1 MLADRSHVPYCPARR
16 DSAECGRVT
25 RQLKCAQMALE
36 SLKEYHR
43 VEMWSLVHLHYMSE
57 GPERR
62 LIEFKLAHLR
72 QYADQ
77 VFSLVRAGDTPT
89 PLMEL
94 DVQPLAA
101 PAAALSKFACS
112 LREEIEFMNAFEYVT
127 PRGRLVPAA
136 PSFTHGCPVS
146 LPPLLPPL

>member
-1 MLADRSHVPYCPARR
+1 MLTCRHACVPA
-16 DSAECGRVT
+16 SAECGRIT
-25 RQLKCAQMALE
+25 RQLKYVQNALE

-43 VEMWSLVHLHYMSE
+43 VEMWSLVHLHYMAK

-89 PLMEL
+89 PLM
-94 DVQPLAA
+94 DVPVQSLAS

-112 LREEIEFMNAFEYVT
+112 LREEIEFMNAFE
-127 PRGRLVPAA
+127 
-136 PSFTHGCPVS
+136 
-146 LPPLLPPL
+146 